1 MITIRSFTFNPFEEN
16 MYVLYDETKEAV
28 IIDPGCYS
36 ENEKSELAE
45 FILKENLI
53 PVKLINTHAHLDHM
67 LGNNFVAS
75 KYKLK
80 LHMHKDDLDL
90 LRSAPVYG
98 QMWGIKPEPSPDPE
112 FFLQEG
118 DLVNFGNSS
127 LLVLFTPGHCPG
139 SLSFYSAKDQF
150 AIVGD
155 VLFYGSIGRTDLP
168 GGNLEILL
176 KSIREKLF
184 VLPDQT
190 IIYPGH
196 GPHTTIGFEKKHN
209 PFLVQ
214 D

>member
-112 FFLQEG
+112 FFLEEG
-118 DLVNFGNSS
+118 DQLNFGNSS
-127 LLVLFTPGHCPG
+127 LQVFFTPGHCPG

-168 GGNLEILL
+168 GGNLDILL

-209 PFLVQ
+209 PFLV
-214 D
+214 